1 MADEESNYK
10 VEYLDCAEDAPEE
23 ERVFTWIARAGKA
36 RVTYNSGA
44 VYEGEFNDEKMK
56 HGQGKYTCALPG
68 ARSNAARP
76 HACHCVRIESHG

>member
-36 RVTYNSGA
+36 RVTVNS
-44 VYEGEFNDEKMK
+44 
-56 HGQGKYTCALPG
+56 P
-68 ARSNAARP
+68 ARSTRENSTMR
-76 HACHCVRIESHG
+76 R